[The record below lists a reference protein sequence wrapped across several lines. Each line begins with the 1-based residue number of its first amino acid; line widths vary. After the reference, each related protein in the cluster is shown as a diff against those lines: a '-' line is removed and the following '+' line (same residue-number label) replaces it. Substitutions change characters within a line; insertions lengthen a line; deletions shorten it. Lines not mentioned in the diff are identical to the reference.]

1 MIELDVAAFLIA
13 GATVLG
19 VGLLVVAQLVED
31 GRREARRR
39 ADVAARRDQR
49 GAERKAARAWYPAAV
64 GPTERLACCDAPDY
78 PAGTVCCISCGKP
91 VRP

>member
-19 VGLLVVAQLVED
+19 VGLLVVAQLIED
-31 GRREARRR
+31 GRREAQRR
-39 ADVAARRDQR
+39 AGVAARREQR
-49 GAERKAARAWYPAAV
+49 GAERKAARAWYPAVV
-64 GPTERLACCDAPDY
+64 GPTERLACCAAPDVPDGADY
-78 PAGTVCCISCGKP
+78 CIACGKP